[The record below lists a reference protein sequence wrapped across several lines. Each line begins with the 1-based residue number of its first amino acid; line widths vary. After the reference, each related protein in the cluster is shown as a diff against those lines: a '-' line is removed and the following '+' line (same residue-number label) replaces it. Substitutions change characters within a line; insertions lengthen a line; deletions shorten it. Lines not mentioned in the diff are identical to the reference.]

1 MPPTPVRA
9 RADGEGRGLVKL
21 LLDGKAKVLHIQR
34 HLKEAD
40 AGRSAQTRILLVL
53 GKAYES
59 EPNTEAVL
67 VSSWRPGFASF
78 S

>member
-1 MPPTPVRA
+1 MRPTPVRA

-40 AGRSAQTRILLVL
+40 AGRSAQTRIF
-53 GKAYES
+53 
-59 EPNTEAVL
+59 TAVREGIR
-67 VSSWRPGFASF
+67 V
-78 S
+78 